1 MVLRFSSKLNANI
14 SRNNINYKSRG
25 TSFQN
30 SNSNTFIPALINIVQ
45 NRIPIRK
52 FIIKIRTIDE
62 IFRLDFI

>member
-1 MVLRFSSKLNANI
+1 MLFKFRRKLNANI
-14 SRNNINYKSRG
+14 SRNNINNKSRG

-52 FIIKIRTIDE
+52 FIVKIRTIDE